1 MKFNKLFLV
10 ALLVGLFC
18 VAFCFEEN
26 KKTTPLSKA
35 PEISLLSPKGK
46 RIKLSDL
53 KGKLVLIDFWASWCG
68 PCRKESPN
76 VVEAYAKYH
85 KRKFTNGKGFEVF
98 SVSLDKD
105 SKAWVNAINVDHLSW
120 NSHGIDIDG
129 VASES
134 YGVNSIPSAFLIDG
148 EGNIV
153 AKGQDLRGLNLHVTI
168 DKYVKN

>member
-10 ALLVGLFC
+10 ALLIGIFC
-18 VAFCFEEN
+18 VAFCFEEE
-26 KKTTPLSKA
+26 KTTTPLAKA

-46 RIKLSDL
+46 TIKLSDL

-105 SKAWVNAINVDHLSW
+105 SKAWVNAINMDHLSW
-120 NSHGIDIDG
+120 SSHCIDSDG

-168 DKYVKN
+168 DKFVKN